1 LNGVT
6 TRLGACQLGSPS
18 SYHSGNT
25 VPARTLA
32 AGVEDCE
39 SGWEGKIA
47 LPAADEVK

>member
-1 LNGVT
+1 MNGVT
-6 TRLGACQLGSPS
+6 TRLSTCQLGSPS
-18 SYHSGNT
+18 SYYSGNA

-39 SGWEGKIA
+39 SRREGKIA